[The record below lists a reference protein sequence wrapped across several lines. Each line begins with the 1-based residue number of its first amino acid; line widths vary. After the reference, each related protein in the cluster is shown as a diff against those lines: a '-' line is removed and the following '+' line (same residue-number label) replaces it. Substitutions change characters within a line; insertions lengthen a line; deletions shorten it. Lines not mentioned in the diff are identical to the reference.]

1 MKYWLFRSGLAIIP
15 HLPQRLVQR
24 IALAL
29 SWLLWALLPGT
40 RRQVRENLRHVP
52 RLAADPPALRRAVR
66 GVFGN
71 SILNY
76 VDFFRLRTITP
87 AELADYWEVSGL
99 EHIDAALA
107 KGRGC
112 VVISG
117 HLGNFDYA
125 LRHFAYLGYA
135 LTVTQEHL
143 KPERLHQ
150 LVMQVRSTA
159 RLHWAPVDSAGGLR
173 QLFAALRRNE
183 VVIMPADRDIQGHG
197 ELVPLFGAPARLP
210 IGSIQLA
217 QRTGALLLGVFPQRK
232 GLAHGYGEVSVLPAL
247 TPEEEAAAPDPLRRD
262 LYRIAKLLEQQIA
275 RSPEQWVV
283 FEPIWTA
290 QAVPASIEQAG
301 GNGAPIHHLKL
312 ATTQQ
317 DEDVQAHHIS

>member
-15 HLPQRLVQR
+15 HLPQRLVQQV
-24 IALAL
+24 ALAI
-29 SWLLWALLPGT
+29 SWLLWALLPGP
-40 RRQVRENLRHVP
+40 RRRVRENLRHVP

-71 SILNY
+71 SMLNY
-76 VDFFRLRTITP
+76 VDFFRLGTITQ

-107 KGRGC
+107 KGHGC
-112 VVISG
+112 VVMSG
-117 HLGNFDYA
+117 HVGNFDYA
-125 LRHFAYLGYA
+125 LRHFANLGYT

-150 LVMQVRSTA
+150 LVMQVRSTSKL
-159 RLHWAPVDSAGGLR
+159 RWAPVDSPSGLR
-173 QLFAALRRNE
+173 QLFSALRRNE

-197 ELVPLFGAPARLP
+197 ELIPLFGAPARLP

-217 QRTGALLLGVFPQRK
+217 QRAGAPLLGVFPQRK
-232 GLAHGYGEVSVLPAL
+232 GLAHGYGEVSVLPEL
-247 TPEEEAAAPDPLRRD
+247 SPEEEAAAPDPLRRD
-262 LYRIAKLLEQQIA
+262 LSRVAKLLEQQIA

-290 QAVPASIEQAG
+290 EPDPASPGQIEENA
-301 GNGAPIHHLKL
+301 APL
-312 ATTQQ
+312 Q
-317 DEDVQAHHIS
+317 HIS